1 MWKQGKGIDF
11 TVIVGKY
18 YVILKY
24 YMDGWSDI
32 DTVMEYMCLKLL
44 QICSNCRGLN
54 FINTYLIL
62 ISHNSNRHRYQRKE
76 HNVCHMLNAIC
87 SPFPS
92 NWHHPRVLYKF
103 LLLSF
108 YIFLFSILWT
118 LVCHGIVGVF
128 GDFWFW
134 FSASSFKSEIWFPE
148 WFPNMKK
155 RIGYEYFASV

>member
-1 MWKQGKGIDF
+1 MLDIKLIHYLFFSLSMSLAKQTSFSLVSEYVVPEPPFDMWKQGKGIDV

-62 ISHNSNRHRYQRKE
+62 ISHNSNRHRYQQKE

-108 YIFLFSILWT
+108 
-118 LVCHGIVGVF
+118 
-128 GDFWFW
+128 
-134 FSASSFKSEIWFPE
+134 
-148 WFPNMKK
+148 
-155 RIGYEYFASV
+155 

>member
-1 MWKQGKGIDF
+1 MILNLFIIFSFLLSISSAKQTSFSLVSEYVVPEPPFDMWKQGKGIDV

-62 ISHNSNRHRYQRKE
+62 ISHYSNRHRYQRKE

-108 YIFLFSILWT
+108 
-118 LVCHGIVGVF
+118 
-128 GDFWFW
+128 
-134 FSASSFKSEIWFPE
+134 
-148 WFPNMKK
+148 
-155 RIGYEYFASV
+155 